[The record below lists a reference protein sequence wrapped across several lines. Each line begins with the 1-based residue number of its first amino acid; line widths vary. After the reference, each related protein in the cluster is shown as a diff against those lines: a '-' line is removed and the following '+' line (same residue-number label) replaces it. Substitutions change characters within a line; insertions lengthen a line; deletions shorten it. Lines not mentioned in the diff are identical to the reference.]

1 MAEFA
6 DLVPNEDLDL
16 SVKIMARSSALAIQ
30 IDPKIFE
37 RLKWKEKRV
46 KVQISL
52 TPGLKRLRLVTSTG
66 TGWDVTDKKA
76 RGLEVQIR
84 QLAVIKKCIRKCSAS
99 ILGDALIIDLP
110 DDYEPKNKAMIL
122 GTSR

>member
-66 TGWDVTDKKA
+66 TGWDVADKKA
-76 RGLEVQIR
+76 KGLEVNVR